1 MQTLTD
7 IRIYTNAL
15 RYKGEDISAVGV
27 HLEGDN
33 IIVRTSNG
41 SVVKMRL
48 PMGVC
53 ECEVQPM
60 PEAVPACEGGS
71 ATNVLGSVLAGAMLL
86 DEDVMEQLGRIPELE
101 KMIGTHNKEVR
112 FFCIEPV
119 TVKVGEVEHHCEA
132 NQVATVFVGDD
143 EFEIIPTS
151 NRSIQSLLGY
161 PIPLK
166 WHDWLEG
173 VEVFDGIVFDMNEL
187 ETYHHWIQYYQGD
200 YHVQKAQ
207 YANCVFWSD
216 KPYTHS
222 PFEERTNYTIYYSSQ
237 LPLCYSRIPDNTY
250 KPFYLAYGVNSD
262 PNWRNPDYVNSY
274 SKVSGATQTFSYYGA
289 TAIGIFDMGVDIITL
304 PRDCRGLM
312 YHAPAITHAGVFD
325 AKNTTNF
332 GAKRGSWQEAFG
344 DCISLTSLYIM
355 NLKASINIS
364 WSPVNVESMEYIIE
378 NAANTTSITIS
389 VSPYTWY
396 RLPESLKIAALAKKI
411 TIALLEGNYYD
422 DVRFTSFKT
431 INGQSIIGSGD
442 ITIEGGGESVDLTN
456 YYTKTEVDAK
466 GFLTA
471 IPEEYVTEDELP
483 AEVTEARVRAWGFT
497 KNIGTVT
504 GVRMNGVVKGNSGVV
519 DLGTVIT
526 EHQEVAVVAKSGD
539 YADLLNAPTEIA
551 TATQL
556 QEYSVTDGSQRL
568 YPNIMYEYTLGI
580 GQTGEFV
587 MPNIVILANST
598 YDNRW
603 MLRLPSIATSSILSY
618 PYTIKWKDGVA
629 PTFSEPCT
637 LEIYLKKID
646 TGETI
651 GEWKIYK

>member
-15 RYKGEDISAVGV
+15 RYKGEDITAVGV
-27 HLEGDN
+27 HHEGDN
-33 IIVRTSNG
+33 IIVRTSDG

-187 ETYHHWIQYYQGD
+187 ETCHHWIQYYQGD

-222 PFEERTNYTIYYSSQ
+222 PFEERTNYTLYYSSQ
-237 LPLCYSRIPDNTY
+237 LPLCYSRIPENTY
-250 KPFYLAYGVNSD
+250 KPFYLAYGVTSD

-274 SKVSGATQTFSYYGA
+274 ANVSGATQTFSYYGA

-312 YHAPAITHAGVFD
+312 FHAPAITHAGVFD

-332 GAKRGSWQEAFG
+332 GAKKGSWQEAFG
-344 DCISLTSLYIM
+344 DCISLTSLYIQ
-355 NLKASINIS
+355 NLKTSINIS
-364 WSPVNVESMEYIIE
+364 WSPINVESIEYIIE

-396 RLPESLKIAALAKKI
+396 RLPEAYKATALAKKI

-442 ITIEGGGESVDLTN
+442 ITIEGGGESVDLSD

-466 GFLTA
+466 GFLTN
-471 IPEEYVTEDELP
+471 IPEEYVTVDELP
-483 AEVTEARVRAWGFT
+483 AAVTERTVAGWGFT
-497 KNIGTVT
+497 KNMGTVT
-504 GVRMNGVVKGNSGVV
+504 GVRMNGVVKGNSGIV

-526 EHQEVAVVAKSGD
+526 AHQEVSAVAKSGD
-539 YADLLNAPTEIA
+539 YTDLINAPTEIA
-551 TATQL
+551 TATERRVMTTSEL
-556 QEYSVTDGSQRL
+556 LLRLDANILYDYSMVSL
-568 YPNIMYEYTLGI
+568 ESLTLPSLS
-580 GQTGEFV
+580 TGDS
-587 MPNIVILANST
+587 A
-598 YDNRW
+598 YDNVW
-603 MLRLPSIATSSILSY
+603 MVRCALLSSDTL
-618 PYTIKWKDGVA
+618 TIPFDVKWKDGVA
-629 PTFSEPCT
+629 PSFSSWSILDLTFRKTPN
-637 LEIYLKKID
+637 
-646 TGETI
+646 ETII